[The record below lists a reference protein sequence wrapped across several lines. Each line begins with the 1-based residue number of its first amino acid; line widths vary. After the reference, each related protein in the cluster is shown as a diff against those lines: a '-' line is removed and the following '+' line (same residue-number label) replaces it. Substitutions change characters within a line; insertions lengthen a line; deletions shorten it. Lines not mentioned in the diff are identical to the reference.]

1 MQMNWQEE
9 FEAALA
15 AFGTVVEEPIE
26 YRWHYNDLGQIYMCS
41 MQNHPNNTQY
51 LVVDRETYGDYNKYT
66 VDIVK
71 KKLIKIDFNPGVSV
85 QLKRSSQ
92 GYAAVKDH
100 AGILLEPGET
110 YDSVEYYEPNY

>member
-1 MQMNWQEE
+1 MNWQEE

-26 YRWHYNDLGQIYMCS
+26 YRFHYNDNGDIYMCS
-41 MQNHPNNTQY
+41 MQQHPTNTQY
-51 LVVDRETYGDYNKYT
+51 LVVDADTYKEYTKYR
-66 VDIVK
+66 VNVEK
-71 KKLIKIDFNPGVSV
+71 KRLIKIDINPGVSV